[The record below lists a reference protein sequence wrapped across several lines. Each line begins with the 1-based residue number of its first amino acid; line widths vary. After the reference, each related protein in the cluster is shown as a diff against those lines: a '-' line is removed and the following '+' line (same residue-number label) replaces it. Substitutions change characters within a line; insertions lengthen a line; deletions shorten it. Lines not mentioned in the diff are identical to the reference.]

1 MSSAPPDADVPPLT
15 GHDPYAAFRLPSYRR
30 YLTGNFLA
38 LLGMQMQAVAV
49 GWEVYERTRSTWIL
63 GLVALLQFLPVLIL
77 GIPAGQLADR
87 LPRNRILAFSLVGL
101 ILGSCGLAWLSWTK
115 APIEWMY
122 LCLLL
127 NGSAK
132 AMSQPAKGA
141 MLPLLVPKDRFTN
154 AVTWNSSTFELATVL
169 GPGISGLLLA
179 IWKFPALIYLI
190 EAAGSLVFLLLL
202 MGVKLRPQTISHRAS
217 TWGDLLGG
225 VCFVFSQKII
235 LGTISLDLFAVLL
248 GGAITLLP
256 VYANN
261 ILMYGPLGPGFVGPF
276 GLGLMR
282 AMPSVG
288 AICTSL
294 AVAHLPPFRRA
305 GRTMLWAVAGFGI
318 ATIVFGFSRNF
329 PLSLAM
335 LFLTGV
341 FDNVSVQVR
350 QTLVQLLTPD
360 EMRGRVAA
368 VNGIFIGASNE
379 LGGAESGLVAHLFE
393 RPRDPTFGPM
403 VSVVS
408 GGFGTL
414 AVVGLVAFFFPG
426 VRNYGRLQVEPE
438 PPTEFLVP
446 PPGGDLPDGERPP
459 DGGTTN

>member
-1 MSSAPPDADVPPLT
+1 MSPVTDQELPPLK
-15 GHDPYAAFRLPSYRR
+15 GYDPYAALRVPSYRR
-30 YLTGNFLA
+30 YLGGNFLA
-38 LLGMQMQAVAV
+38 LIGMQMQAVAV
-49 GWEVYERTRSTWIL
+49 GWEIYDRTGSAWQL
-63 GLVALLQFLPVLIL
+63 GLVAFLQFLPVLIL

-87 LPRNRILAFSLVGL
+87 LPRNRILVAGLLVLTTGSL
-101 ILGSCGLAWLSWTK
+101 GLAWLSATR

-122 LCLLL
+122 VCLLL

-132 AMSQPAKGA
+132 AITQPAKGA

-154 AVTWNSSTFELATVL
+154 AVTWNSSTFELATVM
-169 GPGISGLLLA
+169 GPGLAGLLLA
-179 IWKFPALIYLI
+179 IWKTPALIYLL
-190 EAAGSLVFLLLL
+190 EASGSLIFLILLQW
-202 MGVKLRPQTISHRAS
+202 VKLRPQIIAHRAS
-217 TWGDLLGG
+217 SWFDLLGG
-225 VCFVFSQKII
+225 IRFVWSQKII

-256 VYANN
+256 VYANT
-261 ILMYGPLGPGFVGPF
+261 ILRYEPLGPGFVGPF
-276 GLGLMR
+276 GQGLMR

-288 AICTSL
+288 AVCTSFF
-294 AVAHLPPFRRA
+294 VAHMPPFRRA
-305 GRTMLWAVAGFGI
+305 GRTMLWAVAGFGV
-318 ATIVFGFSRNF
+318 ATIVFGYSRSF
-329 PLSLAM
+329 PLSLFM

-360 EMRGRVAA
+360 DMRGRVAA

-393 RPRDPTFGPM
+393 RPDDVTYGPT

-414 AVVGLVAFFFPG
+414 LVVALIAWGFPG
-426 VRNYGRLQVEPE
+426 VRNYGRLDGSTEAQPVPSDSST
-438 PPTEFLVP
+438 PPR
-446 PPGGDLPDGERPP
+446 G
-459 DGGTTN
+459 